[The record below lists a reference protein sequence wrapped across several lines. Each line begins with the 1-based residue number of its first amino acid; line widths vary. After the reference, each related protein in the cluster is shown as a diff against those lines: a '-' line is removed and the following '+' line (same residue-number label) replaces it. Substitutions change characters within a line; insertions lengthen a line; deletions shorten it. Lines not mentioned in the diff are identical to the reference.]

1 MEIFFFCFGVFPQ
14 MGPIFQYVSAD
25 NIDPYSHDVP
35 EKPDPV
41 PVIVAVD
48 RSLGWGCSHHTF
60 KADVKIFLFGGNN
73 NTQIIKINA
82 NSDIVL
88 EAIHNIYRH
97 HLLAPYL
104 LSVAF
109 MDTAQWPQEIVVKP
123 IDEIV
128 TNTCPKPAALERKAR
143 PQKEQAL
150 NCPRC
155 NSTNTKF
162 CYYNNYSLTQP
173 RYFCK
178 TCRRYW
184 TEGGSLRNIPVGG
197 GSRKNKR
204 SASSSS
210 SSPSSSKKLPD
221 LVTPPSLSQ
230 SSTQN
235 PKIHDGQD
243 LNLAFPATQDFRTI
257 SELIQ
262 VPSIE
267 NNNKNQ
273 ISTTSTITTTSQIS
287 ALELITGLTS
297 RGFNSFMPMP
307 VPDPNTVYTSGFP
320 LQDFKPTLN
329 FSLDGLGSGYGN
341 FHGSQETS
349 GRLLFPFEDLKPVSN
364 TSGIEQN
371 KEQGD
376 TAGYWTGMLG
386 GGSW

>member
-1 MEIFFFCFGVFPQ
+1 
-14 MGPIFQYVSAD
+14 
-25 NIDPYSHDVP
+25 
-35 EKPDPV
+35 
-41 PVIVAVD
+41 
-48 RSLGWGCSHHTF
+48 
-60 KADVKIFLFGGNN
+60 
-73 NTQIIKINA
+73 
-82 NSDIVL
+82 
-88 EAIHNIYRH
+88 
-97 HLLAPYL
+97 
-104 LSVAF
+104 

-123 IDEIV
+123 IEEIV

-178 TCRRYW
+178 NCRRYW

-204 SASSSS
+204 SSSSS
-210 SSPSSSKKLPD
+210 SSSSSKKLPD

-243 LNLAFPATQDFRTI
+243 LNLAFPTGQGYKSI
-257 SELIQ
+257 SELVQ
-262 VPSIE
+262 VPNSVE
-267 NNNKNQ
+267 NNKNQ
-273 ISTTSTITTTSQIS
+273 IPSSSSPTSQLS
-287 ALELITGLTS
+287 ALELLTGFSSGGL
-297 RGFNSFMPMP
+297 NSFIPMPVP
-307 VPDPNTVYTSGFP
+307 VPDPNTVYTSGFHM
-320 LQDFKPTLN
+320 QEFKPTLN
-329 FSLDGLGSGYGN
+329 FSLDGLGSGYG
-341 FHGSQETS
+341 SLQEVQETT
-349 GRLLFPFEDLKPVSN
+349 GRLLFPFEDLKQVSS
-364 TSGIEQN
+364 TTDIEQN

-376 TAGYWTGMLG
+376 SAGYWTGMLG